1 LEKKA
6 CYIIEPLIIRS
17 SPHNVAMKTTN
28 KDYPYYPVEH
38 ISTIAEMLTKSVEK
52 YPNKLALE
60 DLNPTPIP
68 RVTYR
73 ELYDHVLAFGT
84 ALKKLGLKERDHI
97 AFIGENRVQWAIT
110 HLACVTFNFVA
121 VPIDKNLKENDIVN
135 ILHVSDAKAVVFSEP
150 FRDMFIEFKHSV
162 KALRFLVDM
171 DLPRKENGVYSM
183 TELMDKARADA
194 AKASFPRTDP
204 DAVAVIV
211 FTSGSMG
218 RAKGVMMSQKNL
230 CTNLM
235 DMRKMIS
242 LGPEDRFLSVLPM
255 HHTYEGTCG
264 FLCPLYAGASVHYAR
279 SLKTVLEDMQRA
291 RPTIF
296 LGVPLMYDKMYRRI
310 LVAIDEKKLTK
321 ALVPS
326 LKTLAGWLEALG
338 AEGARKKIF
347 SEIHEKFG
355 GAIRLFIAGGAAP
368 DPQVMKGMRSFGFKI
383 IQGYGLTETSPI
395 LTVNREFNFKDEA
408 AGLPLPSV
416 EIKIANPDANG
427 HGEIIARGPSI
438 MLGYYKNEA
447 ATREVLR
454 DGWFYTGD
462 IGYFDAD
469 GFLHINGRKKNVIVA
484 RNGENVYPEELED
497 KVNKIPY
504 VLESVVYGAKNE
516 KNDEEIHV
524 MIVPNAEA
532 FIAYAQ
538 KHHVEVTTELIEK
551 VLTDEIR
558 KLNTHLLGH
567 QQIKKVQIREKE
579 FEKTTTQ
586 KIKRY
591 LIQQE
596 DSTH

>member
-1 LEKKA
+1 
-6 CYIIEPLIIRS
+6 
-17 SPHNVAMKTTN
+17 MKTIN
-28 KDYPYYPVEH
+28 EHYPYYDVEH
-38 ISTIAEMLTKSVEK
+38 ISTIAEMLTRSVEK

-84 ALKKLGLKERDHI
+84 ALKRLGLRERDHI

-135 ILHVSDAKAVVFSEP
+135 ILHVSDAKAAIFSES
-150 FRDMFIEFKHSV
+150 FRDMFIEFKHSI
-162 KALRFLVDM
+162 KALQYLIDM
-171 DLPRKENGVYSM
+171 DLPRKESGVHSM
-183 TELMDKARADA
+183 MELMNNARAG
-194 AKASFPRTDP
+194 ASRASIPKTNP
-204 DAVAVIV
+204 DEVAVIV

-235 DMRKMIS
+235 DMRKMIH

-264 FLCPLYAGASVHYAR
+264 FLCPLYAGASVDYAR

-310 LVAIDEKKLTK
+310 LVAIEERKLTK

-326 LKTLAGWLEALG
+326 LKTLARWLEAFG
-338 AEGARKKIF
+338 VEGARRKIF
-347 SEIHEKFG
+347 SEIHETFG

-416 EIKIANPDANG
+416 EVKIANPDANG

-447 ATREVLR
+447 ATKEVLR

-462 IGYFDAD
+462 IGYIDSE

-497 KVNKIPY
+497 KVNRIPF
-504 VLESVVYGAKNE
+504 VLESVIYGARNE
-516 KNDEEIHV
+516 KNDEEIRV
-524 MIVPNAEA
+524 MIVPNAET
-532 FIAYAQ
+532 FIEYAQ
-538 KHHVEVTTELIEK
+538 KHNVEVTTELIEK
-551 VLTDEIR
+551 VLNDEIR
-558 KLNTHLLGH
+558 KLNTQLLGH
-567 QQIKKVQIREKE
+567 QQIKKVEIREKE